1 VVGRWFCD
9 GFVRKEKRNGGER
22 AHRAGGFEWG
32 ERENDLKRGHVR
44 LLNRTR

>member
-9 GFVRKEKRNGGER
+9 GFVRKEKRNGER
-22 AHRAGGFEWG
+22 GLTAQVGLNGG